1 MESKKFF
8 FFVTKMFGNLYPEIG
23 KSNWLVGNVM
33 SKRAE
38 DGKKMRIFPA
48 K

>member
-1 MESKKFF
+1 MES
-8 FFVTKMFGNLYPEIG
+8 TKVVFRD

-38 DGKKMRIFPA
+38 DGKKTRIFHT